1 LSDFFG
7 DTGWDGSL
15 DEPETTAEAVAVEE
29 APAVE
34 VPVEEA
40 PEETPEAVA
49 PEPRERDEAGRFVPK
64 KLEVDDPDV
73 LAFLDK
79 YQGDPVKAL
88 KAATEAQRTI
98 GGMANELGEL
108 RALREQMAQV
118 QERLDTP
125 VAPQQPITQ
134 ELIYENPAIATRLA
148 YEQGNTTALTLAF
161 EQWKEDAPAD
171 AVSWAMTQQ
180 MEARDR
186 EWAAKLEQIE
196 QRVAPMSQ
204 AQEDQAYARVV
215 REIAAADPGVIER
228 IQAGASDLAPEIS
241 TTLYAALEHGTPTQ
255 KIGAFKALAE
265 LTRGRDVP
273 ATLDV
278 RALAREQALAADE
291 AIAEAAVVTTNTAK
305 AETAG
310 KTMADQI
317 GEEWDQ
323 IERPLADGWNLS
335 R

>member
-64 KLEVDDPDV
+64 KL
-73 LAFLDK
+73 
-79 YQGDPVKAL
+79 
-88 KAATEAQRTI
+88 
-98 GGMANELGEL
+98 ELGEL

-228 IQAGASDLAPEIS
+228 IQAGASDIAPEIS

>member
-7 DTGWDGSL
+7 DTGWDGNL
-15 DEPETTAEAVAVEE
+15 DEPQTEAVAVEE
-29 APAVE
+29 APDEPVAEAVA
-34 VPVEEA
+34 EA
-40 PEETPEAVA
+40 PEETPEAV
-49 PEPRERDEAGRFVPK
+49 EPRERDEAGRFVPK

-118 QERLDTP
+118 QERLDSP

-196 QRVAPMSQ
+196 QRVAPVTQ
-204 AQEDQAYARVV
+204 AQEDQAYAQVLRQAV
-215 REIAAADPGVIER
+215 AADPGVLER
-228 IQAGASDLAPEIS
+228 IQNGVGTIAPE
-241 TTLYAALEHGTPTQ
+241 TAETLYAALEHGTPAQ